1 MAPSDPHRPHPT
13 PSPEA
18 AAAIRAAT
26 ELIRTPRPEEPREER
41 FGTIFREADPGG
53 FRTM

>member
-1 MAPSDPHRPHPT
+1 MDRPDDARVRPT
-13 PSPEA
+13 PSA
-18 AAAIRAAT
+18 QASAAIRRAT
-26 ELIRTPRPEEPREER
+26 ELIRGPRPAVREER